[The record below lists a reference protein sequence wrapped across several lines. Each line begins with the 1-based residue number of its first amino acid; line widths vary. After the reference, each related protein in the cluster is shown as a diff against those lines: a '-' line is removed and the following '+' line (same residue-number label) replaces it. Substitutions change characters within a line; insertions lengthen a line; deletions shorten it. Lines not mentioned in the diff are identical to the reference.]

1 MTTKMKINLSD
12 IQPEKEGNSNE
23 LFPVFLKLNSLRL
36 LIIGAGIVGKEK
48 LLAVLNNSEQ
58 CDITI
63 VANEVSDD
71 IRKIVAQCNNIK
83 IIESAFDVSHLENKD
98 LVICAINDPQTSA
111 EIRMITKSVGILSNF
126 ADKPELCDFYLGSI
140 VKKGQVKIGI
150 STNGKSPTLSKR
162 IKEILNE
169 SFPEE
174 LSEVLENLT
183 EIRSGIKGDINQKI
197 KVLNEATLAYKEKSK
212 VQSLNKRL
220 LKAGIYSTLVI
231 VIMIFG
237 HLIISQI
244 PTINFQVLYADFT
257 NSLDENFVWYFL
269 GGMIAQLIDGA
280 LGMAYGVSVT
290 TFLLSL
296 GIPAITP
303 AVASASMH
311 ASEVF
316 NTGTA
321 SLVYMRYKNIN
332 IKLFKSLLI
341 PGIIGAVLGALTVSY
356 FSKENF
362 VFIRPIVACYTLF
375 LGALIIRKALI
386 TGTRKGKKFKNFK
399 PIAALGGFFDSV
411 GGGGWGPIVTTSLIA
426 GGRSLRYS
434 IGSSHLTKFF
444 VAIASTFTF
453 FIVIGLDHWQIIF
466 GLVIGGML
474 AAPFS
479 IYLSTKIPTRAG
491 LILVG
496 FVVVILSIRNILV
509 SIL

>member
-1 MTTKMKINLSD
+1 MNIHPSEKVV
-12 IQPEKEGNSNE
+12 EKEGNSNE

-36 LIIGAGIVGKEK
+36 LLIGAGIVGKEK
-48 LLAVLNNSEQ
+48 LLAVLGNSEQ

-63 VANEVSDD
+63 VAKEVSDD
-71 IRKIVAQCNNIK
+71 IRNIVAQCQNIK
-83 IIESAFDVSHLENKD
+83 IIETAFDVSHLEHKD
-98 LVICAINDPQTSA
+98 LVICAINDKA
-111 EIRMITKSVGILSNF
+111 ESERIRIICKQQGILSNF

-150 STNGKSPTLSKR
+150 STNGKSPTLAKR

-169 SFPEE
+169 SFPDE

-197 KVLNEATLAYKEKSK
+197 KILNEATTAYKEKSK
-212 VQSLNKRL
+212 ERSIKGRVI
-220 LKAGIYSTLVI
+220 KAGIYSILVMLLM
-231 VIMIFG
+231 VAG

-244 PTINFQVLYADFT
+244 PTINFRELYVDFT
-257 NSLDENFVWYFL
+257 SSLDENFKWYFL
-269 GGMIAQLIDGA
+269 GGLIAQLIDGA

-296 GIPAITP
+296 GIPSITP

-332 IKLFKSLLI
+332 MKLFKSLLI
-341 PGIIGAVLGALTVSY
+341 PGIIGAVLGAITVSY

-362 VFIRPIVACYTLF
+362 QFIRPIVACYTLF
-375 LGALIIRKALI
+375 LGALIIRKALV
-386 TGTRKGKKFKNFK
+386 TGIKKGKKFKNFK

-453 FIVIGLDHWQIIF
+453 FIVIGIEHWQIIF

-479 IYLSTKIPTRAG
+479 IYLSTKIPTRPG

-496 FVVVILSIRNILV
+496 VVVVILSIRNILS